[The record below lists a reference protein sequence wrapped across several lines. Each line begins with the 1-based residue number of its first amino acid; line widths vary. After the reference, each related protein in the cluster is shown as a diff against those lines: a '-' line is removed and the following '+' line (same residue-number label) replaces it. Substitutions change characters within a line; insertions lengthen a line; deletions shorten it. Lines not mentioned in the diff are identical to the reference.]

1 MANPKAIGGILR
13 RLMTPAGVMIV
24 TTALVFLSLS
34 DHRVDPSL
42 DRVDAVPSIAATSAP
57 AAAPVVATAPLAGTA
72 TVEASTAARPR
83 DRLVVAAIRPE
94 RGLVE
99 ALLPASGGPGGGHA
113 GAGGVVV
120 AKLATEES
128 SQSTKD
134 QQAQSLRDWEG
145 DAFVGPLPQPQV
157 EVAPTAQAEV
167 ELDAAVDAIA
177 EVEQESAA
185 SAGAIVAAEP
195 VAVADPAVSETASAS
210 AATPKAEPH
219 RHPLGFDPLR
229 EPALAGAAS
238 KAATTGKTGI
248 AALIPTDEE
257 HTVRYAREVAHEV
270 RSGETL
276 STVLSR
282 HGVPAADVTKWLTA
296 VSKQYNPN
304 RIYAGQTISL
314 LLDMPEKRLRRV
326 KFEIGR
332 AGSLVIEDNGST
344 LVAKQKA
351 PPQESS
357 IRVVEGEITSSL
369 YAVAN
374 ANGVPDRIISEAA
387 EVLGWEINLGRDL
400 QRGARFRL
408 AYEETMRVDT
418 RESWAGRLL
427 AIELINQGKHYEG
440 FHFATADGKTSGY
453 YNRKGQGLGRAF
465 LRYPVA
471 FSRISSQFS
480 TSRYHP
486 VLKRN
491 RPHYGVD
498 FAAPTGTPVKAAADG
513 TVTMAG
519 WHGGN
524 GRFVKIRHDKQYES
538 GYSHL
543 SRIASGLRAG
553 TRVKQGQVI
562 GYVGSTGL
570 ASGPH
575 LHFAMYSYGKYVD
588 PMKTALPRTMPLS
601 GSSLA
606 SFKSQ
611 LSKVEK
617 VYAANGMGPFGSP
630 SVATAA
636 VPAKSTRR

>member
-1 MANPKAIGGILR
+1 MTNPKAFGGFLR

-34 DHRVDPSL
+34 DHRVDHGT
-42 DRVDAVPSIAATSAP
+42 DALARP
-57 AAAPVVATAPLAGTA
+57 AAAVTNAPAPAVEAAAPPTA
-72 TVEASTAARPR
+72 TTTMIQDSAGARPR
-83 DRLVVAAIRPE
+83 DRLVIAAIRPE
-94 RGLVE
+94 RGLVD
-99 ALLPASGGPGGGHA
+99 ALMLPSGGPA
-113 GAGGVVV
+113 GDPEAAAGVVV
-120 AKLATEES
+120 AKLATETDARPSAEA
-128 SQSTKD
+128 QP
-134 QQAQSLRDWEG
+134 QSLRDWDG
-145 DAFVGPLPQPQV
+145 DAFVGPLAPAAEEVIEAAAPVVV
-157 EVAPTAQAEV
+157 ETAPVTPTA
-167 ELDAAVDAIA
+167 
-177 EVEQESAA
+177 SK
-185 SAGAIVAAEP
+185 
-195 VAVADPAVSETASAS
+195 ADQ
-210 AATPKAEPH
+210 H

-229 EPALAGAAS
+229 EPALAGTAPT
-238 KAATTGKTGI
+238 KGI
-248 AALIPTDEE
+248 AAVIPRDEE
-257 HTVRYAREVAHEV
+257 HTVRFAREVAHEV

-276 STVLSR
+276 SAVLSR
-282 HGVPAADVTKWLTA
+282 HGVPSADVKKWLDA
-296 VSKQYNPN
+296 VSKEYNPN

-314 LLDMPEKRLRRV
+314 LIDMPEKRLRRV

-332 AGSLVIEDNGST
+332 EGSLVIEDTGST

-351 PPQESS
+351 PAHESS

-374 ANGVPDRIISEAA
+374 AKGVPDRIISDAA

-427 AIELINQGKHYEG
+427 AIELVNQGKHYEG

-486 VLKRN
+486 VLKRS

-543 SRIASGLRAG
+543 SRIASGMRAG
-553 TRVKQGQVI
+553 AKVKQGQVI

-570 ASGPH
+570 ATGPH

-588 PMKTALPRTMPLS
+588 PLKTALPRTMPLA

-617 VYAANGMGPFGSP
+617 VYAANGMTPFGAP
-630 SVATAA
+630 KVATAA
-636 VPAKSTRR
+636 APTTRR

>member
-1 MANPKAIGGILR
+1 MANPKASGGFLR

-34 DHRVDPSL
+34 DHRVDHGT
-42 DRVDAVPSIAATSAP
+42 DASARPASTVTNASAP
-57 AAAPVVATAPLAGTA
+57 GVEAAAPVAAATMIHDSAG
-72 TVEASTAARPR
+72 ARPR
-83 DRLVVAAIRPE
+83 DRLVVAAIQPK

-99 ALLPASGGPGGGHA
+99 ALMPPSGAPAGDPEA
-113 GAGGVVV
+113 AAGVVV
-120 AKLATEES
+120 AKLATETDARP
-128 SQSTKD
+128 STEA
-134 QQAQSLRDWEG
+134 QPQPQSLRDWEG
-145 DAFVGPLPQPQV
+145 DAFVGPLAPARAAEPTADADIGLEAAIESDVQV
-157 EVAPTAQAEV
+157 EQDATATAATNEADDPAAPVVAETAAVAPTAN
-167 ELDAAVDAIA
+167 
-177 EVEQESAA
+177 
-185 SAGAIVAAEP
+185 
-195 VAVADPAVSETASAS
+195 
-210 AATPKAEPH
+210 KAEHH
-219 RHPLGFDPLR
+219 RHPLGFEPLR
-229 EPALAGAAS
+229 EPALTGTTP
-238 KAATTGKTGI
+238 KQGMATV
-248 AALIPTDEE
+248 IPRDEE

-270 RSGETL
+270 RRGETL
-276 STVLSR
+276 SAVLSR
-282 HGVPAADVTKWLTA
+282 HGVPSAEVKKWLDA

-314 LLDMPEKRLRRV
+314 LIDMPEKRLRRV
-326 KFEIGR
+326 KLEIGR
-332 AGSLVIEDNGST
+332 EGSLVIEDTGSA

-351 PPQESS
+351 PAHEST

-369 YAVAN
+369 YAIAS
-374 ANGVPDRIISEAA
+374 AKGVPDRIISDAA
-387 EVLGWEINLGRDL
+387 EVLGWEISLGRDL

-427 AIELINQGKHYEG
+427 AIELVNQGKHYEG

-486 VLKRN
+486 VLKRS

-543 SRIASGLRAG
+543 SRIASGMRSGAK
-553 TRVKQGQVI
+553 VKQGQVI

-570 ASGPH
+570 ATGPH

-588 PMKTALPRTMPLS
+588 PLKTALPRTMPLA

-617 VYAANGMGPFGSP
+617 VYAANGMTPFGAP
-630 SVATAA
+630 KVATAA
-636 VPAKSTRR
+636 APTTRR